1 MSKFY
6 KERGISPRRYYKM
19 MKLARTLADMDA
31 EEKIS
36 EIHLASAFHYTRLLA
51 KNTKDI
57 SFSE

>member
-1 MSKFY
+1 
-6 KERGISPRRYYKM
+6 

-36 EIHLASAFHYTRLLA
+36 EVHLASAFHYTRLLA

-57 SFSE
+57 SYSE